1 MEWETVAGKLN
12 SIDWS
17 FTNELWY
24 NILVIN
30 RANKRMITGKDSI
43 RGAGAVISYMI
54 LGNRMTRSEVEDV
67 RSIICNAQNDPSAK
81 LPPLL

>member
-1 MEWETVAGKLN
+1 
-12 SIDWS
+12 
-17 FTNELWY
+17 
-24 NILVIN
+24 
-30 RANKRMITGKDSI
+30 MITGKDSI

>member
-1 MEWETVAGKLN
+1 
-12 SIDWS
+12 
-17 FTNELWY
+17 
-24 NILVIN
+24 
-30 RANKRMITGKDSI
+30 MITGKDSI

-54 LGNRMTRSEVEDV
+54 LGSRMTRAEVEDV